1 MLYPLSYVRGS
12 DRDLVGSVIFL
23 VGIAAAAVSG
33 TLRLHLWFTL
43 RAYPAE
49 WTAQR
54 LFTSRWTRL
63 SDSTFV
69 AVLVAAA
76 LLLVTSHG
84 RMAMLLVT
92 SAVAVLVAFAVIEP
106 VTTRAA
112 ARDVS

>member
-1 MLYPLSYVRGS
+1 
-12 DRDLVGSVIFL
+12 
-23 VGIAAAAVSG
+23 
-33 TLRLHLWFTL
+33 
-43 RAYPAE
+43 
-49 WTAQR
+49 
-54 LFTSRWTRL
+54 
-63 SDSTFV
+63 V